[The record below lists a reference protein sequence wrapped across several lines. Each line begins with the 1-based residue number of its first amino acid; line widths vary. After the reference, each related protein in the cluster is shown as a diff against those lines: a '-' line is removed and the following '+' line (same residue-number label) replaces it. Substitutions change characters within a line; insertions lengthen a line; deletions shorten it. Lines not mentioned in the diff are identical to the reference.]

1 MGLSEKGDCPR
12 FNRQLWDAAIP
23 PPGEDLPPTTMLPPR
38 NFFEFRTE
46 CRIMTKW
53 RFEQEFE
60 DEAELSPP
68 EPLSRKHRGK
78 MPVGSEAKAKAAAK
92 ETWRSRQ
99 ATKRVARV
107 ASGIRN
113 RRNKRID

>member
-1 MGLSEKGDCPR
+1 
-12 FNRQLWDAAIP
+12 
-23 PPGEDLPPTTMLPPR
+23 
-38 NFFEFRTE
+38 
-46 CRIMTKW
+46 MTKW
-53 RFEQEFE
+53 QIEQEFE
-60 DEAELSPP
+60 DEAELGPP
-68 EPLSRKHRGK
+68 EPVSRRFRGK

-113 RRNKRID
+113 RRNKRLD

>member
-1 MGLSEKGDCPR
+1 MR
-12 FNRQLWDAAIP
+12 VRQDGRAW
-23 PPGEDLPPTTMLPPR
+23 
-38 NFFEFRTE
+38 FRLAKIGRRLRMRRRATFSRYRRE
-46 CRIMTKW
+46 SRIMTKW
-53 RFEQEFE
+53 QFEHEFDDDSELGPPSPLARRF
-60 DEAELSPP
+60 
-68 EPLSRKHRGK
+68 RGK

-107 ASGIRN
+107 TSGIRN

>member
-1 MGLSEKGDCPR
+1 MHR
-12 FNRQLWDAAIP
+12 RA
-23 PPGEDLPPTTMLPPR
+23 T
-38 NFFEFRTE
+38 FFEFRTE
-46 CRIMTKW
+46 SRIMTKW
-53 RFEQEFE
+53 QIEHEFE
-60 DEAELSPP
+60 DEAELSVP
-68 EPLSRKHRGK
+68 EPVSRRFRGK

-113 RRNKRID
+113 RRNKRLD

>member
-1 MGLSEKGDCPR
+1 
-12 FNRQLWDAAIP
+12 
-23 PPGEDLPPTTMLPPR
+23 
-38 NFFEFRTE
+38 
-46 CRIMTKW
+46 MTKW

-68 EPLSRKHRGK
+68 SPLSRKYRGK

-113 RRNKRID
+113 RRNKRVD